1 MRKYKVHISPEL
13 LETMTL
19 AAIEAYVYGKQGR
32 KKHMSVE
39 TLGYLWGY
47 RKQENGTT
55 IFFLDRTSVS
65 ISAEREYHSV
75 TPNRDAARLKNEV
88 MMRWSPHLTM
98 LGDFHSHPY
107 RNLKEVAA
115 EAGYNFSPADF
126 NELISHD
133 FIWEQSGDNP
143 IILVITVARLTR
155 VRDSFSGNYRNNTAR
170 YAVGEFQFWL
180 NAAVGYIGADGK
192 RHVTGNTS
200 PEVSVILDGLY
211 YNQAGGRVRPVPTEV
226 IRPAVAQYAAGAP
239 KAARKPKP
247 RSPARKNRRRVV

>member
-32 KKHMSVE
+32 KKHMAVE

-47 RKQENGTT
+47 RKQDNGTT
-55 IFFLDRTSVS
+55 IFYLDRTSVS
-65 ISAEREYHSV
+65 ISADRQYHSV

-88 MMRWSPHLTM
+88 IMRWSPHLTL

-107 RNLKEVAA
+107 RNLKEVIA
-115 EAGYNFSPADF
+115 EAGYNFSHADF
-126 NELISHD
+126 EELKSHD
-133 FIWEQSGDNP
+133 FIWEQSGNNP

-155 VRDSFSGNYRNNTAR
+155 VRDSVQDNFRNNTAR
-170 YAVGEFQFWL
+170 FAVGEFQFWL

-200 PEVSVILDGLY
+200 PEVSMTLDGWY
-211 YNQAGGRVRPVPTEV
+211 YNQAGGRVRPPPVLV
-226 IRPAVAQYAAGAP
+226 
-239 KAARKPKP
+239 
-247 RSPARKNRRRVV
+247 